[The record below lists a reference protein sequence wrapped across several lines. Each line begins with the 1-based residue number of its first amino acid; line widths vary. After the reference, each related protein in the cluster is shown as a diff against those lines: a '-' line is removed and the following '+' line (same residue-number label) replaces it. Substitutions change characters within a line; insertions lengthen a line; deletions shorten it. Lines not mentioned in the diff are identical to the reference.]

1 MPVQYMKKSMSIA
14 TILFERVVSSSPVAI
29 RNAKTAIEETKEAA
43 KAFGIMR
50 QKQSI
55 TRLVR
60 AARMERNIFI
70 PPIKEKFRNI
80 DVQACCGTQHA
91 PLNAA
96 RSPA

>member
-1 MPVQYMKKSMSIA
+1 MATKEKAVSFSPKNIIA
-14 TILFERVVSSSPVAI
+14 VNII
-29 RNAKTAIEETKEAA
+29 KDNTKEAA
-43 KAFGIMR
+43 RAFGILR
-50 QKQSI
+50 QKHSR

-60 AARMERNIFI
+60 AASMERNILI
-70 PPIKEKFRNI
+70 PPMKEKFRNI

>member
-1 MPVQYMKKSMSIA
+1 MEAI
-14 TILFERVVSSSPVAI
+14 ENVVSVSPIIINITKSS
-29 RNAKTAIEETKEAA
+29 NEKTNDDAR
-43 KAFGIMR
+43 AFGILR
-50 QKQSI
+50 QKHSR

-60 AARMERNIFI
+60 AARIERNILI
-70 PPIKEKFRNI
+70 PPVKEKFRNI